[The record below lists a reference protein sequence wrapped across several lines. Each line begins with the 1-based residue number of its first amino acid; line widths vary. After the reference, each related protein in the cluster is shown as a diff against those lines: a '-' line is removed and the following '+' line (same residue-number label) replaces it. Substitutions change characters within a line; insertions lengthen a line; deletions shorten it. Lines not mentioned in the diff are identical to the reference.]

1 MRCAYTFWTYA
12 RAHDRVYV
20 SDMHTT
26 VWTFLNGRFG
36 RTRRAHGLAVCGAR
50 LGWARGSEVRGA
62 RLRRDTC
69 AHGRVHGSVVMHR
82 LVAMHIRIAHGL
94 NFMDDWAMWLNFRNG
109 HMQLKAMELK
119 VGMQN
124 NIGGKKNQQGVI
136 YVFNLFS
143 LVFSFTLFFLLLGEK
158 QSLILGSKGK
168 NSFLAGRIH
177 SFK

>member
-1 MRCAYTFWTYA
+1 MCGAQNVQGDLGYTVCMRCAYTFWTYA

-69 AHGRVHGSVVMHR
+69 AHGRVHGSVATHGFV
-82 LVAMHIRIAHGL
+82 AHGV
-94 NFMDDWAMWLNFRNG
+94 NFM
-109 HMQLKAMELK
+109 
-119 VGMQN
+119 GM
-124 NIGGKKNQQGVI
+124 IEPCG
-136 YVFNLFS
+136 
-143 LVFSFTLFFLLLGEK
+143 
-158 QSLILGSKGK
+158 
-168 NSFLAGRIH
+168 
-177 SFK
+177 